1 MSTATRP
8 LADAAEAALVRL
20 DQEFRRRA
28 LGARPW
34 TVSDYYERVE
44 RLTAQYTICREG
56 QRRHQKA
63 VAS

>member
-1 MSTATRP
+1 MSVGPRP

-20 DQEFRRRA
+20 DKEFRRRA

-56 QRRHQKA
+56 QRRRQKA
-63 VAS
+63 AAS